1 MSSNGLPR
9 VMPVPN
15 YAAEPDEHVS
25 LVIRE
30 LGQNRLVWV
39 RAMQATID
47 FMGWG
52 RKFDTELQHK
62 AARSPDG
69 LVQLTKKGHN
79 SIIPGKRMIIY
90 RGRDRHRP
98 GPQNRH
104 GFRIASHATLLDVAE
119 LAHFTTCDWHW
130 MSSPNGELRSREEW
144 DAIYQAGGKPPLR

>member
-9 VMPVPN
+9 VRPVEN
-15 YAAEPDEHVS
+15 YVAKPDEHVS

-30 LGQNRLVWV
+30 LGQYRLIWV
-39 RAMQATID
+39 RAMKATID

-52 RKFDTELQHK
+52 REFNTEIQHK
-62 AARSPDG
+62 SARSADG

-79 SIIPGKRMIIY
+79 SLVHGKKMVIY
-90 RGRDRHRP
+90 RGRNRHRP

-104 GFRIASHATLLDVAE
+104 GFRIATHATLLDVAE

-130 MSSPNGELRSREEW
+130 MSSPNGVLRSREEW
-144 DAIYQAGGKPPLR
+144 DAIYQAGGKAPLR